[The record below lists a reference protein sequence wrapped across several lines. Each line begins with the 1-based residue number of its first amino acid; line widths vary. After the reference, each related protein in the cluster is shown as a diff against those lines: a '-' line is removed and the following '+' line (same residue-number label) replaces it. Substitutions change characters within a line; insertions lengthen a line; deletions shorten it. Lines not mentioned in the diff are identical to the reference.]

1 MSNEEKDLIEEKD
14 IVVLNDEEGNEHQFI
29 IIDMVELDQGVYAV
43 LMPLEIMEEETEDDE
58 CCILLKVVKDGD
70 EEVLMTIEDDEEY
83 DKVSAAIEALYEDE
97 GI

>member
-1 MSNEEKDLIEEKD
+1 MSNKEKD

-29 IIDMVELDQGVYAV
+29 IIDMVELDQGVYSI
-43 LMPLEIMEEETEDDE
+43 LMPLEIIEEKTEDDE
-58 CCILLKVVKDGD
+58 CCILLKVVKEGD

-83 DKVSAAIEALYEDE
+83 DKVSVAIEALYEEE

>member
-1 MSNEEKDLIEEKD
+1 MSNEEKDLEEKE

-29 IIDMVELDQGVYAV
+29 IIDMVELDQGVYAI

-58 CCILLKVVKDGD
+58 CCILLKVVKGGD

>member
-29 IIDMVELDQGVYAV
+29 IIDMVELDQDVYAI
-43 LMPLEIMEEETEDDE
+43 LMPLEIMEEETDEDE
-58 CCILLKVVKDGD
+58 CCILLKVVEEGD
-70 EEVLMTIEDDEEY
+70 EEILMTIEDDEEY